1 MGVSE
6 KPGFFSKVM
15 HILAGKPA
23 QEEDIKPLKSQFLP
37 EEEADPLEVRFAKNF
52 TNSGG
57 KFLYCEDEGQ
67 VIATIKDIIAEEQ
80 INSLYCNDSY
90 LSQCFDK
97 ISFENFTN
105 IPGNAMA
112 YAINCEYLV
121 GFNGSVMISSNQ
133 TKSLKLEELPP
144 IFIVI
149 ARLEQLVE
157 KLNDALTGIRDKYK
171 GNIPTGITTL
181 KGPRAEGITQDSKNQ
196 ATHKNI
202 YLIVV

>member
-23 QEEDIKPLKSQFLP
+23 QEEEAKPPKSPFLP
-37 EEEADPLEVRFAKNF
+37 DTDTDPLEVRFAKNF

-57 KFLYCEDEGQ
+57 KFLYCESEEQ
-67 VIATIKDIIAEEQ
+67 VISTLKDIIGEEQ
-80 INSLYCNDSY
+80 IRSIYCTDGY
-90 LSQCFDK
+90 LSDCFHK

-105 IPGNAMA
+105 IPSHAMA
-112 YAINCEYLV
+112 FAINCEYLV
-121 GFNGSVMISSNQ
+121 AFNGSVMISSNQ
-133 TKSLKLEELPP
+133 TKSYKLEELPQ

-149 ARLEQLVE
+149 GRLEQLVE
-157 KLNDALTGIRDKYK
+157 KLNDALTGIRDNYK
-171 GNIPTGITTL
+171 GNIPTGITTV
-181 KGPRAEGITQDSKNQ
+181 KGPKSEGMENATQTQTSS
-196 ATHKNI
+196 KNI